1 MRIKRLKL
9 ENFGPFRRYDIPFV
23 DEDPAC
29 VLLTGKNNEGKSNII
44 LALKMLSS
52 ACRSIGRRKM
62 IVDIDGDEYYKL
74 VQQDIV
80 GINIGRILHNYTG
93 DYARIYA
100 AFENDFE
107 IMVHL
112 DESKNLIY
120 ANYGGRIPDDSAEIF
135 GFIPPLGPLAETE
148 EYLSSKYVRASIN
161 TSLAPRHLRNHF
173 AQVLDP

>member
-29 VLLTGKNNEGKSNII
+29 VLLTGKNHEGKSNII

-100 AFENDFE
+100 EFENDFE
-107 IMVHL
+107 IIVHL

-120 ANYGGRIPDDSAEIF
+120 ASYGGRIPVDSAEIF
-135 GFIPPLGPLAETE
+135 GFLPP
-148 EYLSSKYVRASIN
+148 
-161 TSLAPRHLRNHF
+161 
-173 AQVLDP
+173 